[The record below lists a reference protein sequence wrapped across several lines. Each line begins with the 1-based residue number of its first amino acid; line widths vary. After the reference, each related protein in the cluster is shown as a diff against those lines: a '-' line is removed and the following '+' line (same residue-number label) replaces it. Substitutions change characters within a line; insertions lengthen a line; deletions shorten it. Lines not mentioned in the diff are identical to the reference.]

1 MISAVLDDGF
11 ICTVQVLLRDLTET
25 DGAKGGAQ
33 HHTSTFSPVLL
44 HYKEKIKKH
53 PSPQSTQSR
62 WWFLT
67 AAAQGAVNQ
76 GAGLA

>member
-62 WWFLT
+62 W
-67 AAAQGAVNQ
+67 
-76 GAGLA
+76 